1 MLKYKQQIIKRYRLF
16 KGGNT
21 MATSSIYNKII
32 IESDEAMDKLIN
44 ELENKNN
51 KNHTPK
57 INVQNELKKGKEIL
71 EKI

>member
-1 MLKYKQQIIKRYRLF
+1 
-16 KGGNT
+16 

-71 EKI
+71 ENI